1 MQVTNE
7 QIYAYLVD
15 LSANIAQQFSI
26 VELQNSSIYATV
38 TGISAQTNAI
48 LYYLENVIN
57 TGINYNTDGI
67 KNIQN
72 QNATTQNQITQVI
85 YQGDYIQTQN
95 TATQNQITQ
104 VIYQGDYI
112 QTQNT
117 ATQNQITQQTND
129 INTNT
134 NTALSQYTKT
144 INTNTNESVSTA
156 VYDINSKI
164 EKIC

>member
-104 VIYQGDYI
+104 
-112 QTQNT
+112 
-117 ATQNQITQQTND
+117 QTND